1 MRLLLDTSAFLF
13 WVDASPRLSKPAR
26 RAIED
31 PSNTCFVSHAS
42 AWELAIKVSIG
53 KLKLTKPVGS
63 FFSEHLSAN
72 AFDAIAIE
80 LDHVA
85 AVETMPRHHGDPFD
99 RLLVAQALA
108 ETLVIVSPDKVFAK
122 YGVSRLW

>member
-1 MRLLLDTSAFLF
+1 MKLLLDTSAFLF
-13 WVDASPRLSKPAR
+13 WVDASSRLSKRAR

-31 PSNTCFVSHAS
+31 PANACFVSLAS

-53 KLKLTKPVGS
+53 KLSLAKPVGR
-63 FFSEHLSAN
+63 FFVEHVSAN

-80 LDHVA
+80 LEHVA
-85 AVETMPRHHGDPFD
+85 AFETMPRHHGDPFD

-108 ETLVIVSPDKVFAK
+108 ETLVIVSPDAVFAK
-122 YGVSRLW
+122 YGVRRIW

>member
-1 MRLLLDTSAFLF
+1 M
-13 WVDASPRLSKPAR
+13 DASPRLSKRAR

-31 PSNTCFVSHAS
+31 PANACLVSLAS

-53 KLKLTKPVGS
+53 KLTLAKPVGR
-63 FFSEHLSAN
+63 FFAEQVSVN

-80 LDHVA
+80 LEHVA

-99 RLLVAQALA
+99 RLLVAQAVA
-108 ETLVIVSPDKVFAK
+108 ETLVIVSPDAIFAK
-122 YGVSRLW
+122 YGVQRLW